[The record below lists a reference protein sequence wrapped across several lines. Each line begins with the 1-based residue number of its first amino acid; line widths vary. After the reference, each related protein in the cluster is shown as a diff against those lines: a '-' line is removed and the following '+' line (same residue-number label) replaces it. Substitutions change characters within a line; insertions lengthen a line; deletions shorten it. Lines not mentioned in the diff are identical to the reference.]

1 MLKITHRMV
10 SPKKVVFRTIRRLIS
25 GRDVFSGPS
34 IKRFEE
40 EFKKYVGV
48 DYAVAVSSARYG
60 LYLILKSLP
69 IREGVDEVILPAYM
83 PVIVAKVA
91 MLCGLKPVFVDVDP
105 ETLNMDPD
113 DVERK
118 ITKNT
123 KAIIMVHLYGVP
135 CDIDRIVSIARKHN
149 IFLIEDASQALG
161 ANYKGRKVGS
171 FGDAS
176 VFSFNFRKNLS
187 TGGGAIVLTNNKA
200 LYNRIR
206 EGTSQLP
213 YPGKM
218 ELMRHTVKML
228 VDWFST
234 HPVFFTYFTYP
245 FLRLLVATRLVT
257 LREISD
263 YSFRSVVPLRKMAK
277 MREEEFVEMFGKRF
291 TNIQAEIGLQQLK
304 RYDEMLKRNSKN
316 VEILEDFIGKKRVL
330 PKDVVPAYF
339 LYYMFVDN
347 VEMVLKQFFK
357 QGILICGT
365 HYPILPDLDMFSKY
379 SCDCPATRD
388 NAKKVIYLPF
398 RSHLGVEDLFRIA
411 KAFNNVVQNKKMVY
425 ISKKLP
431 YRKVSLYGLAEDE
444 ED

>member
-1 MLKITHRMV
+1 MV
-10 SPKKVVFRTIRRLIS
+10 PPKDVVFSSVRRLFS
-25 GRDVFSGPS
+25 GRNILSGPS
-34 IKRFEE
+34 IKKFEDE
-40 EFKKYVGV
+40 LRNYIGV

-69 IREGVDEVILPAYM
+69 IRKGVDEVILPAYM

-91 MLCGLKPVFVDVDP
+91 VLCGLKPVFVDVDP

-149 IFLIEDASQALG
+149 LFLIEDASQALG
-161 ANYKGRKVGS
+161 AFYKGKRVGS
-171 FGDAS
+171 FGDAT
-176 VFSFNFRKNLS
+176 VFSFNFQKNL
-187 TGGGAIVLTNNKA
+187 TTCGGGVVLTNNKV
-200 LYNRIR
+200 LYDKIR
-206 EGTSQLP
+206 ENINHLP
-213 YPGKM
+213 YPSRI
-218 ELMRHTVKML
+218 ELIYRVVRILT
-228 VDWFST
+228 DWVLT

-263 YSFRSVVPLRKMAK
+263 YSFRSVVPLHKMAK

-304 RYDEMLKRNSKN
+304 NYDERLKRGSENI
-316 VEILEDFIGKKRVL
+316 EMLEDFIGKKRVL

-347 VEMVLKQFFK
+347 VEMVLKHFFK
-357 QGILICGT
+357 HGILICGT

-398 RSHLGVEDLFRIA
+398 RSHLGVENLFRIA

-425 ISKKLP
+425 IPKKLP

>member
-1 MLKITHRMV
+1 MFKITYRMV
-10 SPKKVVFRTIRRLIS
+10 PPKDVVFSSVRRLFS
-25 GRDVFSGPS
+25 GRNILSGPS
-34 IKRFEE
+34 IKKFEDE
-40 EFKKYVGV
+40 LRNYIGV

-69 IREGVDEVILPAYM
+69 IRKGVDEVILPAYM

-91 MLCGLKPVFVDVDP
+91 VLCGLKPVFVDVDP

-149 IFLIEDASQALG
+149 LFLIEDASQALG
-161 ANYKGRKVGS
+161 AFYKGKRVGS
-171 FGDAS
+171 FGDAT
-176 VFSFNFRKNLS
+176 VFSFNFQKNL
-187 TGGGAIVLTNNKA
+187 TTCGGGVVLTNNKV
-200 LYNRIR
+200 LYDKIR
-206 EGTSQLP
+206 ENINHLP
-213 YPGKM
+213 YPSRI
-218 ELMRHTVKML
+218 ELIYRVVRILT
-228 VDWFST
+228 DWVLT

-263 YSFRSVVPLRKMAK
+263 YSFRSVVPLHKMAK

-304 RYDEMLKRNSKN
+304 NYDERLKRGSENI
-316 VEILEDFIGKKRVL
+316 EMLEDFIGKKRVL

-347 VEMVLKQFFK
+347 VEMVLKHFFK
-357 QGILICGT
+357 HGILICGT

-398 RSHLGVEDLFRIA
+398 RSHLGVENLFRIA

-425 ISKKLP
+425 IPKKLP

>member
-1 MLKITHRMV
+1 MFKITYRMV
-10 SPKKVVFRTIRRLIS
+10 PPKDVVFSSVRRLFS
-25 GRDVFSGPS
+25 GRNILSGPS
-34 IKRFEE
+34 IKKFEDE
-40 EFKKYVGV
+40 LRNYIGV

-69 IREGVDEVILPAYM
+69 IRKGVDEVILPAYM

-91 MLCGLKPVFVDVDP
+91 VLCGLKPVFVDVDP

-149 IFLIEDASQALG
+149 LFLIEDASQALG
-161 ANYKGRKVGS
+161 AFYKGKRVGS
-171 FGDAS
+171 FGDAT
-176 VFSFNFRKNLS
+176 VFSFNFQKNL
-187 TGGGAIVLTNNKA
+187 TTCGGGVVLTNNKV
-200 LYNRIR
+200 LYDKIR
-206 EGTSQLP
+206 ENINHLP
-213 YPGKM
+213 YPSRI
-218 ELMRHTVKML
+218 ELIYRVVRILT
-228 VDWFST
+228 DWVLT

-263 YSFRSVVPLRKMAK
+263 YSFRSVVPLHKMAK

-304 RYDEMLKRNSKN
+304 NYDERLKRGSENI
-316 VEILEDFIGKKRVL
+316 EMLEDFIGKKRVL

-347 VEMVLKQFFK
+347 VEMVLKYFFK
-357 QGILICGT
+357 HGILICGT

-398 RSHLGVEDLFRIA
+398 RSHLGVENLFRIA

-425 ISKKLP
+425 IPKKLP